1 MRLDGPL
8 PECGWRGVELT
19 CRLQLSGLPFQ
30 PAPVADPGC
39 LRDYCLKPK
48 LLVLV
53 CRQHGNASPAHL
65 PEGFRHFVTSMPAPV
80 ASGWSVRRVGLAPTG
95 KRRLFT
101 AHTQNGHPSA
111 EMESR
116 IDAMQDYPIDT
127 R

>member
-8 PECGWRGVELT
+8 PECGWRAVELT

-53 CRQHGNASPAHL
+53 CRQHGNASPARL
-65 PEGFRHFVTSMPAPV
+65 QRDPAQYWVDPPSRTAV
-80 ASGWSVRRVGLAPTG
+80 A
-95 KRRLFT
+95 
-101 AHTQNGHPSA
+101 
-111 EMESR
+111 
-116 IDAMQDYPIDT
+116 
-127 R
+127 